1 MTKHLSAYH
10 VPGIVLSALYVLT
23 YVNLL
28 WVIFFSICTFL
39 LRKLSKVDPLTTW
52 GLDFHTV
59 KNLHITHSWP
69 FVYVLR
75 FFCSTNSRWGNSVV
89 FNTESNCI
97 KVHQPSSNSYY
108 SWVNCIWDV
117 KFLAQHQQLEM
128 GEPGFKG
135 ICKDVCE
142 CPPVFPSLQVLSIC
156 SFYQSKPLPGF
167 SWLWPSQPSRI
178 FSVCNLSFSTHSFLP
193 TKKHS

>member
-108 SWVNCIWDV
+108 SRVTHTCISMGSNSTCLLSSSV
-117 KFLAQHQQLEM
+117 KRRRWCTWHVELL
-128 GEPGFKG
+128 G
-135 ICKDVCE
+135 D
-142 CPPVFPSLQVLSIC
+142 
-156 SFYQSKPLPGF
+156 
-167 SWLWPSQPSRI
+167 
-178 FSVCNLSFSTHSFLP
+178 T
-193 TKKHS
+193 